1 MLRGAKRDA
10 PHPFFKPGKWGSFV
24 ERQVGVGMA
33 KGTGKAVAAKRSSG
47 SQKDWYG
54 ALFCLPFVI
63 VFLIFSV
70 YPVFRTLQMSFMN
83 YKGFGT
89 ETFVRFANYSRAVK
103 DPLFWDAFANT
114 WKMWGVNIV
123 LQLGLA
129 LLLTV
134 IFNDVK
140 YRMKGLSVFRALF
153 YLPNLIACTSV
164 AFLFKTLLD
173 WKYGSLN
180 QLLLKL
186 GVVQHQINWLTGEGL
201 TAQMVVG
208 VVGAWMWFG
217 NSFIMLM
224 AGVQGIDTS
233 YFEAATID
241 GAGRWQ
247 IFARITMPLLRPI
260 MLYVA
265 VTSLIGGLQLFD
277 LPYLMSGT
285 KGTPGRSLYT
295 AVFYLYDTAFKNNQ
309 MGYAAAVAFVLFLII
324 AVFCGL
330 AFKLMN
336 RKEEY

>member
-1 MLRGAKRDA
+1 
-10 PHPFFKPGKWGSFV
+10 
-24 ERQVGVGMA
+24 MA
-33 KGTGKAVAAKRSSG
+33 HKALAEKQKNTAAKAATAAGKRG
-47 SQKDWYG
+47 KLQRRERYG
-54 ALFCLPFVI
+54 ALFCLPFI
-63 VFLIFSV
+63 ITFLVFNI

-83 YKGFGT
+83 YKGFGK
-89 ETFVRFANYSRAVK
+89 ETFAGFANYVRAVK
-103 DPLFWDAFANT
+103 DELFWDAFLNT
-114 WKMWGVNIV
+114 LKMWGVNIV

-129 LLLTV
+129 LLLTI
-134 IFNDVK
+134 IFNDIK
-140 YRMKGLSVFRALF
+140 YRMKGLGIFRALF

-173 WKYGSLN
+173 WKYGSFN
-180 QLLLKL
+180 QLLMKL
-186 GVVQHQINWLTGEGL
+186 GIIGTQVNWLTGEGL

-224 AGVQGIDTS
+224 AGVQGIDKT

-247 IFARITMPLLRPI
+247 IFGKITMPLLRPI

-285 KGTPGRSLYT
+285 TGQPGRSLYT
-295 AVFYLYDTAFKNNQ
+295 AVFYLYTTAFKNNQ
-309 MGYAAAVAFVLFLII
+309 MGYAAALAFVLFLII

-336 RKEEY
+336 KKEAD

>member
-1 MLRGAKRDA
+1 
-10 PHPFFKPGKWGSFV
+10 
-24 ERQVGVGMA
+24 
-33 KGTGKAVAAKRSSG
+33 
-47 SQKDWYG
+47 
-54 ALFCLPFVI
+54 
-63 VFLIFSV
+63 
-70 YPVFRTLQMSFMN
+70 MN
-83 YKGFGT
+83 YKGFGK
-89 ETFVRFANYSRAVK
+89 ETFAGFSNYTRALK
-103 DPLFWDAFANT
+103 DELFRDAFLNT
-114 WKMWGVNIV
+114 LKMWGVNIV

-129 LLLTV
+129 LLLTI
-134 IFNDVK
+134 IFNDIK
-140 YRMKGLSVFRALF
+140 YRMKGLGIFRALF

-173 WKYGSLN
+173 WKYGSFN
-180 QLLLKL
+180 QLLMKL
-186 GVVQHQINWLTGEGL
+186 GIIGTQVNWLTGEGL

-224 AGVQGIDTS
+224 AGVQGIDKT

-247 IFARITMPLLRPI
+247 IFGKITMPLLRPI

-265 VTSLIGGLQLFD
+265 VTSLIGGLQMFD

-285 KGTPGRSLYT
+285 TGQPGRSLYT
-295 AVFYLYDTAFKNNQ
+295 AVFYLYTTAFKNNQ
-309 MGYAAAVAFVLFLII
+309 MGYAAALAFVLFLII

-336 RKEEY
+336 KKEAD

>member
-1 MLRGAKRDA
+1 MAQKASAEKREAAPKRGNLQKR
-10 PHPFFKPGKWGSFV
+10 
-24 ERQVGVGMA
+24 ERYGV
-33 KGTGKAVAAKRSSG
+33 
-47 SQKDWYG
+47 
-54 ALFCLPFVI
+54 LFCLPFI
-63 VFLIFSV
+63 ITFLVFNI

-83 YKGFGT
+83 YKGFGK
-89 ETFVRFANYSRAVK
+89 ETFAGFANYARAIK
-103 DPLFWDAFANT
+103 DTLFRDAFVNT
-114 WKMWGVNIV
+114 LKMWGVNII

-129 LLLTV
+129 LLLTI
-134 IFNDVK
+134 IFNDIK
-140 YRMKGLSVFRALF
+140 YRVRGLSIFRAIF

-173 WKYGSLN
+173 WKYGSFN
-180 QLLLKL
+180 QVLMKL
-186 GVVQHQINWLTGEGL
+186 GIISTQVNWLTGEGL

-224 AGVQGIDTS
+224 AGVQGIDKT

-247 IFARITMPLLRPI
+247 IFGRITMPLLRPI
-260 MLYVA
+260 MLYVT

-285 KGTPGRSLYT
+285 TGQPGRSLYT
-295 AVFYLYDTAFKNNQ
+295 AVFYLYTTAFKNNQ
-309 MGYAAAVAFVLFLII
+309 MGYAAALAFVLFLII
-324 AVFCGL
+324 AIFCGL

-336 RKEEY
+336 KKEVD

>member
-1 MLRGAKRDA
+1 MAAQAKEKRKA
-10 PHPFFKPGKWGSFV
+10 SIV
-24 ERQVGVGMA
+24 ER
-33 KGTGKAVAAKRSSG
+33 KRSLNG
-47 SQKDWYG
+47 F
-54 ALFCLPFVI
+54 LFCLPFI
-63 VFLIFSV
+63 LAFLIFSV

-83 YKGFGT
+83 YKGFGA
-89 ETFVRFANYSRAVK
+89 ENFNGLNNYTRAFSDK
-103 DPLFWDAFANT
+103 LFWSAFLNT
-114 WKMWGVNIV
+114 LKIWGVNIV

-129 LLLTV
+129 LLLTI
-134 IFNDVK
+134 IFNDMK
-140 YRMKGLSVFRALF
+140 YRMRGLSIFRAFF

-173 WKYGSLN
+173 WQFGSVN
-180 QLLLKL
+180 QILMSAKIISSP
-186 GVVQHQINWLTGEGL
+186 VNWLNGEGL

-224 AGVQGIDTS
+224 AGVQGIERS

-247 IFARITMPLLRPI
+247 IFAKITMPLLRPI

-295 AVFYLYDTAFKNNQ
+295 AVFYFYDMAFNKNQ
-309 MGYAAAVAFVLFLII
+309 MGYAAALAFVLFLII
-324 AVFCGL
+324 AVFCGI

-336 RKEEY
+336 NKEEG